1 MVSLSW
7 SPVTALQDGSP
18 ARDLAGYVIYRL
30 SGTGAWIRVTPAPVQ
45 ANNFQDVAVLN
56 DVTYTY
62 KIQAVRRL
70 GEDWL
75 ASLDSPTQV
84 AMPEKRNPPPPV
96 QNVLM
101 VATSQGVE
109 IRWEESPAP
118 DVAGYRVYRRGAG
131 EEKYTRLTPE
141 LIRKPYFV
149 DGQVKRGQTYHYYVT
164 AVDDSPRAN
173 ESLPS
178 ETMPVTY

>member
-1 MVSLSW
+1 MSSTA
-7 SPVTALQDGSP
+7 SPGRGP
-18 ARDLAGYVIYRL
+18 
-30 SGTGAWIRVTPAPVQ
+30 WIRVTPAPVQ

-70 GEDWL
+70 GEDVL
-75 ASLDSPTQV
+75 ASLDSPTQM

-96 QNVLM
+96 TNVLV

-109 IRWEESPAP
+109 LRWEESPAP
-118 DVAGYRVYRRGAG
+118 DVAGYRVYRRSTG

-141 LIRKPYFV
+141 LLKKPYFV
-149 DGQVKRGQTYHYYVT
+149 DAQVKRGQTYHYYVT

-178 ETMPVTY
+178 ETMSITY